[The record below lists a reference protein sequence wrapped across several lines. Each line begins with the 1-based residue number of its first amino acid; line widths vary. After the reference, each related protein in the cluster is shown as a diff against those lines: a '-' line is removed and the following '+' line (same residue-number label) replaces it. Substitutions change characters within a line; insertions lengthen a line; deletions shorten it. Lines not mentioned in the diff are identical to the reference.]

1 MWLVATI
8 LVVVL
13 ECFQYCRKLYWIL
26 LVYKNE
32 ASGEKTEK
40 KKNYQ
45 LAKKLTVGHEK
56 ENNYNG
62 VPL

>member
-32 ASGEKTEK
+32 ASGEKTEREK
-40 KKNYQ
+40 RHKNYQ
-45 LAKKLTVGHEK
+45 LAEK
-56 ENNYNG
+56 FNCWAGKEK
-62 VPL
+62 